1 MNSADLKRAKREVR
15 RRVLAAREAMPAR
28 DRARRSR
35 AVAELT
41 LALPEVIGA
50 RTLMAF
56 WSFGSEIDTA
66 PLLTGLHDRGV
77 ALVLPRIVDGELEP
91 RSYRPGDA
99 MTATTFG
106 ALEPA
111 QGAPIDPREI
121 DAIAVPAVAFDRD
134 GSRVGYGGGF
144 YDRFL
149 SRTRSDAVR
158 IGIAFGCQL
167 LPPGEALPSA
177 GFDLRVDIVV
187 TETGVLRI
195 SAPT

>member
-1 MNSADLKRAKREVR
+1 MTSADLKRAKREVR

-41 LALPEVIGA
+41 LALPEVFGA

-56 WSFGSEIDTA
+56 WSFGSELDTA

-121 DAIAVPAVAFDRD
+121 DAIVVPAVAFDRD

-167 LPPGEALPSA
+167 LPPGEVLPSA

>member
-15 RRVLAAREAMPAR
+15 RRVLAAREAMPAP
-28 DRARRSR
+28 DRALRSC

-41 LALPEVIGA
+41 LALPEVIRA

-56 WSFGSEIDTA
+56 WSFGSELDTA

-106 ALEPA
+106 AFEPA

-121 DAIAVPAVAFDRD
+121 DVIAVPAVAFDRE

-167 LPPGEALPSA
+167 LPPGESLPSA

-195 SAPT
+195 TAPT